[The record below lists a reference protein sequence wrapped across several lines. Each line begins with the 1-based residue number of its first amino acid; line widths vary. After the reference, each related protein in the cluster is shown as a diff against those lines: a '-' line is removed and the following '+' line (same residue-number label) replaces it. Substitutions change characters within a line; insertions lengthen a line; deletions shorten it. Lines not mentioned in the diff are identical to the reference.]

1 MPGVFAYILAATAY
15 LAAYPSE
22 SGEALDYFR
31 SHKIEFIANT
41 PGLTSEQRAMAAAI
55 VAPEVSQFST
65 VLDFVQLRS
74 LYVTY
79 IYQGSGDFSVG
90 IFQMK
95 PSFAERMESELT
107 KDKSLRSKY
116 SSWLAE
122 IGKSD
127 NSVASR
133 RARLER
139 LESDVWHMRYLT
151 IFYKVAERNT
161 SNMRFTNSVERLRY
175 YATLYNS
182 GIDCT
187 PAKVKRMQQKKLFPR
202 DARTHNY
209 SEVAVE
215 FYSSLNPLFYDVP

>member
-1 MPGVFAYILAATAY
+1 MTGVFYYILVVSAY

-31 SHKIEFIANT
+31 SHKNEFIANT
-41 PGLTSEQRAMAAAI
+41 PGLTADQRLLVAAI
-55 VAPEVSQFST
+55 VAPEVSQYST

-79 IYQGSGDFSVG
+79 IYQGAGDFSVG

-95 PSFAERMESELT
+95 PSFAERMEAELAA
-107 KDKSLRSKY
+107 DKTLRSKY
-116 SSWLAE
+116 SSWLSE
-122 IGKSD
+122 IDKPD
-127 NSVASR
+127 NSSASR

-139 LESDVWHMRYLT
+139 LESDAWQMRYLT
-151 IFYKVAERNT
+151 IFFKVAQRKT
-161 SNMRFTNSVERLRY
+161 SKIRFANSTDRLRY

-182 GIDCT
+182 GLDST
-187 PAKVKRMQQKKLFPR
+187 PAKVKRMQLKHLFPR

-209 SEVAVE
+209 SAVAAE
-215 FYSSLNPLFYDVP
+215 FAASLRPLFL